1 MNEIYGK
8 TRFRGAIGEATLP
21 RDFAILTA
29 FATTGETWSAE
40 RNLRANETLRL
51 ELQERGCWMVEATGY
66 SPEDGHAEPGWAVE
80 IPLDDALE
88 LGRKYLQDAIYF
100 VRAGELSVWS
110 CAQGASESVALGPF
124 DVRVDRMSDEGRD
137 AGVDQE

>member
-40 RNLRANETLRL
+40 RNLRANELLRA
-51 ELQERGCWMVEATGY
+51 ELQGRGCWMVEATGY
-66 SPEDGHAEPGWAVE
+66 SPEDGHAEPGWAIE
-80 IPLDDALE
+80 LCDASLKDESHLLE
-88 LGRKYLQDAIYF
+88 SFACLLQRLEKMQP
-100 VRAGELSVWS
+100 VLRSVLKTLS
-110 CAQGASESVALGPF
+110 Q
-124 DVRVDRMSDEGRD
+124 
-137 AGVDQE
+137 